1 MTRHLFAVM
10 FLIAGVIAWPNLA
23 AAHAKILG
31 ADPAKNAVLATPPK
45 AVNLM
50 FAKAL
55 EPKFS
60 AIRVLDS
67 SGKQVDKGNTTVTG
81 DGHNEMNVELPTLP
95 AGVYTVQWN
104 IVSLDGH
111 KMKGDYTF
119 TIK

>member
-1 MTRHLFAVM
+1 MPRHLFVVM
-10 FLIAGVIAWPNLA
+10 FVIASFIAFPNLA

-31 ADPAKNAVLATPPK
+31 ADPAKDAVLTTPPT

-60 AIRVLDS
+60 AIRVLDA
-67 SGKQVDKGNTTVTG
+67 SGKQVDKANTTVKG
-81 DGHNEMNVELPTLP
+81 DGHNEMSVDLPALP
-95 AGVYTVQWN
+95 AGVYKVLWN
-104 IVSLDGH
+104 IVAQDGH

>member
-1 MTRHLFAVM
+1 MSRHLLALM
-10 FLIAGVIAWPNLA
+10 FVITGFIAFPNFA

-31 ADPAKNAVLATPPK
+31 AEPGKDAVLTTSPT

-60 AIRVLDS
+60 AIRVLDA
-67 SGKQVDKGNTTVTG
+67 SGKQVDKANTVVKG
-81 DGHNEMNVELPTLP
+81 DGHNEMSVELLPLP
-95 AGVYTVQWN
+95 AGVYKVMWN
-104 IVSLDGH
+104 IVSQDGH

>member
-1 MTRHLFAVM
+1 MSRHLFA
-10 FLIAGVIAWPNLA
+10 LIFMITGFIAFPNFA
-23 AAHAKILG
+23 AAHTKIIG
-31 ADPAKNAVLATPPK
+31 ADPAKDAVLTTPPT

-60 AIRVLDS
+60 AIRILDA
-67 SGKQVDKGNTTVTG
+67 SGKQVDKANTTVKG
-81 DGHNEMNVELPTLP
+81 DGHNEMSVDLPQLP
-95 AGVYTVQWN
+95 AGVYTVMWN

>member
-1 MTRHLFAVM
+1 MSRQLFAAM
-10 FLIAGVIAWPNLA
+10 FVIAGFIAFPNFA

-31 ADPAKNAVLATPPK
+31 TDPAKDAVLTAPPK

-60 AIRVLDS
+60 AIHVIDA
-67 SGKQVDKGNTTVTG
+67 SGKQVDTANTTIKG
-81 DGHNEMNVELPTLP
+81 DGHNEMSVELPTLP
-95 AGVYTVQWN
+95 AGVYKVMWN